1 MLLYH
6 GSTKIIEKPSL
17 SAGKKYNDYGH
28 GFYCTKEIEVAK
40 EWACRE
46 NSNGFVNKYSL
57 RKSGLKVLDMQD
69 KRYNVLNWMA
79 VLLQNRTFSLENE
92 IAAAAKDYLVNNF
105 AVDTARFDVIVG
117 YRADDSYFSF
127 ARDFINNALPLASLE
142 KAMHLGKL
150 GIQYVLVS
158 EKAFAQLIFAGA
170 EAVSRETYFPKY
182 TARDAN
188 ARTAYKEEIR
198 RAVISKS
205 IFVMD
210 IIREGM
216 KNGDPRIQ

>member
-1 MLLYH
+1 MILYH
-6 GSTKIIEKPSL
+6 GSTKIIEKPTL
-17 SAGKKYNDYGH
+17 AAGKKYNDYGQ

-46 NSNGFVNKYSL
+46 NSNGFVNKYRL
-57 RKSGLKVLDMQD
+57 KKSGLKVLDLQD
-69 KRYNVLNWMA
+69 ERYSVLNWIA
-79 VLLQNRTFSLENE
+79 VLLSNRTFSLENE
-92 IAAAAKDYLVNNF
+92 IAAAAKEYIVNNF
-105 AVDTARFDVIVG
+105 SVDTAPFDVIVG

-127 ARDFINNALPLASLE
+127 ARDFINNTLPLASLE

-158 EKAFAQLIFAGA
+158 EKAFSQLTFAGA
-170 EAVSRETYFPKY
+170 EAVRCEVYYQKY
-182 TARDAN
+182 TARDAK
-188 ARTAYKEEIR
+188 AREAYKNELR
-198 RAVISKS
+198 HAVVAKS

-216 KNGDPRIQ
+216 KNGDPRIR

>member
-1 MLLYH
+1 MILYH
-6 GSTKIIEKPSL
+6 GSTKIIEKPTL
-17 SAGKKYNDYGH
+17 AAGKKHNDYGR
-28 GFYCTKEIEVAK
+28 GLYCTKEIEVAK

-46 NSNGFVNKYSL
+46 SSNGFVNKYRL
-57 RKSGLKVLDMQD
+57 KKSGLKLLDMQD
-69 KRYNVLNWMA
+69 KRYSVLNWIA
-79 VLLQNRTFSLENE
+79 VLLQNRTFSLENA
-92 IAAAAKDYLVNNF
+92 IAVAAKEYIVNNF
-105 AVDTARFDVIVG
+105 AVDTAPFDVIVG
-117 YRADDSYFSF
+117 CRADDSYFSF

-142 KAMHLGKL
+142 KAMRLGKL

-158 EKAFAQLIFAGA
+158 EKAFAQLTFTGA
-170 EAVSRETYFPKY
+170 EAVSCETYFPKY
-182 TARDAN
+182 TARDSD
-188 ARTAYKEEIR
+188 ARAAYKEEIR

>member
-17 SAGKKYNDYGH
+17 SAGKKYNDYGQ

-46 NSNGFVNKYSL
+46 NSNGFVNKYRL
-57 RKSGLKVLDMQD
+57 KKSGLKVLDLQGE
-69 KRYNVLNWMA
+69 RYSVLNWIA
-79 VLLQNRTFSLENE
+79 VLLSNRTFSLENE
-92 IAAAAKDYLVNNF
+92 IAAAAKEYIVNNF
-105 AVDTARFDVIVG
+105 AVDTAPFDVVTG

-127 ARDFINNALPLASLE
+127 ARDFINNTLPLASLK

-158 EKAFAQLIFAGA
+158 EKAFTQLTFAGA

-205 IFVMD
+205 VFVMD

-216 KNGDPRIQ
+216 KNGDPRIR

>member
-6 GSTKIIEKPSL
+6 GSTKIIEKPTL
-17 SAGKKYNDYGH
+17 AAGKKYNDYGQ

-46 NSNGFVNKYSL
+46 NSNGFVNKYRL
-57 RKSGLKVLDMQD
+57 KKSGLKVLDLQD
-69 KRYNVLNWMA
+69 ERYSVLNWIA
-79 VLLQNRTFSLENE
+79 VLLSNRTFSLENE
-92 IAAAAKDYLVNNF
+92 IAAAAKEYFVNNF
-105 AVDTARFDVIVG
+105 SVDTGRFDVIVG

-127 ARDFINNALPLASLE
+127 ARDFINNTLPLASLE

-158 EKAFAQLIFAGA
+158 EKAFSQLTFARA
-170 EAVSRETYFPKY
+170 EAVRCEVYYQKY
-182 TARDAN
+182 TARDAK
-188 ARTAYKEEIR
+188 AREAYKNELRHAAI
-198 RAVISKS
+198 AKS

>member
-1 MLLYH
+1 MILYH
-6 GSTKIIEKPSL
+6 GSTKIIEKPTL
-17 SAGKKYNDYGH
+17 AAGKKHNDYGQ

-57 RKSGLKVLDMQD
+57 RKSGLKVLDMQE
-69 KRYNVLNWMA
+69 KRYSVLNWIA
-79 VLLQNRTFSLENE
+79 VLLQNRTFSLENA
-92 IAAAAKDYLVNNF
+92 IAATAKEYIVNNF
-105 AVDTARFDVIVG
+105 AVDTAPFDVIVG

-142 KAMHLGKL
+142 KAMRLGKL

-158 EKAFAQLIFAGA
+158 EKAFSQLTFTGA

-182 TARDAN
+182 TARDAD
-188 ARTAYKEEIR
+188 ARAAYREEIR

>member
-1 MLLYH
+1 MILYH
-6 GSTKIIEKPSL
+6 GSTKIIEKPTL
-17 SAGKKYNDYGH
+17 AAGRKHNDYGQ

-57 RKSGLKVLDMQD
+57 RKSGLKVLDMQE
-69 KRYNVLNWMA
+69 KRYNVLNWIA
-79 VLLQNRTFSLENE
+79 VLLSNRTFSLENE
-92 IAAAAKDYLVNNF
+92 IAAAAKEYIVNNF
-105 AVDTARFDVIVG
+105 AVDTAPFDVVTG

-127 ARDFINNALPLASLE
+127 ARDFINNTLPLASLE

-158 EKAFAQLIFAGA
+158 EKAFGQLTFAGA
-170 EAVSRETYFPKY
+170 EAVNRETYFPKY
-182 TARDAN
+182 TARDSD
-188 ARTAYKEEIR
+188 ARVAYKEEIR

-216 KNGDPRIQ
+216 KNGDPSIQ

>member
-1 MLLYH
+1 MILYH
-6 GSTKIIEKPSL
+6 GSTKIIEKPTL
-17 SAGKKYNDYGH
+17 AAGRKHNDYGQ

-46 NSNGFVNKYSL
+46 NSNGFVNKYRL
-57 RKSGLKVLDMQD
+57 RKSGLKVLDIQD
-69 KRYNVLNWMA
+69 KRYSVLNWIA

-92 IAAAAKDYLVNNF
+92 IAAAAKEYLVNNF
-105 AVDTARFDVIVG
+105 SVDTAPFDVIVG

-127 ARDFINNALPLASLE
+127 ARDFINNTLPLASLE

-158 EKAFAQLIFAGA
+158 EKAFGQLTFAGA
-170 EAVSRETYFPKY
+170 EAVNRETYFPKY
-182 TARDAN
+182 TARDSD
-188 ARTAYKEEIR
+188 ARVAYKEEIR

-216 KNGDPRIQ
+216 KNGDPSIQ